1 MGKKKGRLINTRG
14 RGLVHREIIKQ
25 ILETVREPEAISVV
39 HVKGHQ
45 RGIQFRIRR
54 NNLADKEA
62 KSAALLTVSTPEFG
76 ESQTQGFPPC
86 PSQKEIEEYKNI
98 SILEEGKWKLPDGRE
113 LISKDYTRKILKR
126 LHLQT
131 HWESR
136 ALAEQFRKFFGC
148 KGIYELAKQEVQ
160 GCLICK
166 RVNKA
171 RTRQVIWGSRP
182 IAYRPFERIQ
192 VDFTELP
199 KMGRYKFLLVLV
211 DKLIG

>member
-1 MGKKKGRLINTRG
+1 MGKFGEKKDLINTQAQ
-14 RGLVHREIIKQ
+14 GLVHREIIKQ

-39 HVKGHQ
+39 HVKGHPT
-45 RGIQFRIRR
+45 GIQFWIRR

-76 ESQTQGFPPC
+76 ESETQGYPPC
-86 PSQKEIEEYKNI
+86 LSQKEIEEYKKI
-98 SILEEGKWKLPDGRE
+98 RSILEEGKWKLPDGRE

-136 ALAEQFRKFFGC
+136 ALAEQFLRFFGC

-160 GCLICK
+160 GCLIWK
-166 RVNKA
+166 RVN
-171 RTRQVIWGSRP
+171 
-182 IAYRPFERIQ
+182 
-192 VDFTELP
+192 
-199 KMGRYKFLLVLV
+199 
-211 DKLIG
+211 